1 MPDVLIAVV
10 LGVVQGLT
18 EFLPVS
24 SHAHLVLGQRL
35 LGADPVRFGLPFDV
49 AVHLG
54 TLAAVLIYHQLVE
67 EMLRLL
73 VRDSHF
79 VTQVA
84 LRPSRIEFASQPRQ
98 MFGQLQQEIRE
109 AVDFS
114 QKAKLLK
121 LADAIN
127 RIRVEVVHKLTRRG
141 SLSGLTRD
149 ARRAKSTYDRIF
161 AIFDDAHD
169 DFRVVLSAYK
179 RDLE

>member
-1 MPDVLIAVV
+1 VAGMTKYERALRARLREPERWPEFDAPD
-10 LGVVQGLT
+10 
-18 EFLPVS
+18 FLE
-24 SHAHLVLGQRL
+24 RL
-35 LGADPVRFGLPFDV
+35 NAAAEKALSRRSVEGP
-49 AVHLG
+49 
-54 TLAAVLIYHQLVE
+54 LAAVLIYHQLVE